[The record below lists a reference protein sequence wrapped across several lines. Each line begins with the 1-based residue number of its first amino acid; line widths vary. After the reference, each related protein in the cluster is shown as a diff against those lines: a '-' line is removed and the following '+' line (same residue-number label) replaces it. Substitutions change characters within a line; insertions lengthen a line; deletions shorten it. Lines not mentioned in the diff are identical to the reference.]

1 MGEFKSRKV
10 VWYSIIRYLSDV
22 VKGEILNV
30 GIIINIPET
39 GEIRYRILKPNN
51 SKLKSFWHSKVDEK
65 TYKTGHD
72 ILNYV
77 ISSIDENELRFGLDA
92 SSDTF
97 INQLS
102 SQNLPKGFIFSDLRF
117 AKASNIDILYQN
129 LLEEYVGKKFLEEE
143 IGSNSMVVKKKAA
156 KIIDD
161 TPSLS
166 KIIKSNILIK
176 PIKTLN
182 KSYTIDFGY
191 ANEEKIELIHSTPE
205 KLKAAYEWLERI
217 NFVTE
222 NYTEPNKITLL
233 YKSRSE
239 SNKDGSLIQM
249 LDYLKQK
256 DERITS
262 YDIFSELGEIKFKQE
277 LQRIGTV
284 AQPIEVLERIIS

>member
-1 MGEFKSRKV
+1 LLRK
-10 VWYSIIRYLSDV
+10 
-22 VKGEILNV
+22 K
-30 GIIINIPET
+30 
-39 GEIRYRILKPNN
+39 
-51 SKLKSFWHSKVDEK
+51 
-65 TYKTGHD
+65 
-72 ILNYV
+72 
-77 ISSIDENELRFGLDA
+77 
-92 SSDTF
+92 
-97 INQLS
+97 Q
-102 SQNLPKGFIFSDLRF
+102 Q
-117 AKASNIDILYQN
+117 
-129 LLEEYVGKKFLEEE
+129 
-143 IGSNSMVVKKKAA
+143 

>member
-1 MGEFKSRKV
+1 MGEFRSRKV
-10 VWYSIIRYLSDV
+10 VWYSIIRYLSDI
-22 VKGEILNV
+22 VKGEIVNVGVILNV
-30 GIIINIPET
+30 PET
-39 GEIRYRILKPNN
+39 GEIRYRILKPKN
-51 SKLKSFWHSKVDEK
+51 SKLKSVWHSKIDEK

-92 SSDTF
+92 SSETF
-97 INQLS
+97 INQVS
-102 SQNLPKGFIFSDLRF
+102 SQNLPSGFIFSDLRF
-117 AKASNIDILYQN
+117 AKASSIDILYQN
-129 LLEEYVGKKFLEEE
+129 LLEEYVGKKFLDEE

-156 KIIDD
+156 KIIDS

-217 NFVTE
+217 NFITE
-222 NYTEPNKITLL
+222 NYTESNKITLL

-262 YDIFSELGEIKFKQE
+262 YDIFSELGEIKFTQE
-277 LQRIGTV
+277 LQRIGNV